1 MQFAGVSVARQF
13 EMGQNENGPVSA
25 SNASPAL
32 TDNAD
37 VGGPR
42 MAQEATIAPQGDSAI
57 TQNAKRSGVAT

>member
-25 SNASPAL
+25 TNASPAL

-37 VGGPR
+37 AR
-42 MAQEATIAPQGDSAI
+42 RSAHG
-57 TQNAKRSGVAT
+57 S